1 MCYVCPSW
9 TVSFPPHF
17 IPLWSG
23 DSPHLDLCFKN
34 IRLFYLF
41 IYLCLESKNKTPLAS
56 PLWNV
61 VVLVFG
67 PLPVFTSIVPT
78 LSQGHLGIICMAYF
92 LHGVWLIP
100 TSRHLSCKH
109 FPWSGLPVGK
119 AQWADPL
126 NTWFL
131 GLGLGLSLRPQ
142 HVGSCSKWSN
152 STLVPHKCP
161 LKYSH
166 FTTVPKLKINK

>member
-9 TVSFPPHF
+9 TVSLLPHF
-17 IPLWSG
+17 IPLWYG

-41 IYLCLESKNKTPLAS
+41 IYLCLECKNKTPLAS

-67 PLPVFTSIVPT
+67 PLPVFASIVPT

-100 TSRHLSCKH
+100 TSRHLSSKH
-109 FPWSGLPVGK
+109 FPWSSLPVGK

-126 NTWFL
+126 NTWYL
-131 GLGLGLSLRPQ
+131 ILRPQ

-152 STLVPHKCP
+152 STLVPHKFYYCAQI
-161 LKYSH
+161 KKKH
-166 FTTVPKLKINK
+166 K